1 MSVVAVAVVL
11 AAVVMLLLRTNQL
24 KVGSAVVCVL
34 LGLVLGATPAGPA
47 INEAVNG
54 AGAWLWEQVTAL

>member
-11 AAVVMLLLRTNQL
+11 AALVVLLLRTNQ
-24 KVGSAVVCVL
+24 VRIGSAVVCVL

-54 AGAWLWEQVTAL
+54 AGVWLWEQVTEL

>member
-11 AAVVMLLLRTNQL
+11 AALVVLLLRTNQL
-24 KVGSAVVCVL
+24 KVGSALVCVL

-47 INEAVNG
+47 INDAVNG
-54 AGAWLWEQVTAL
+54 AGAWLWGQVTEL

>member
-11 AAVVMLLLRTNQL
+11 GALVVLLLRTNQ
-24 KVGSAVVCVL
+24 VRIGSAVVCML

-54 AGAWLWEQVTAL
+54 AGAWLWEQVTGL

>member
-11 AAVVMLLLRTNQL
+11 AASVILLLRTNQL
-24 KVGSAVVCVL
+24 KVGSALVCVL

-54 AGAWLWEQVTAL
+54 AGAWLWAQVTEL

>member
-11 AAVVMLLLRTNQL
+11 AALVVLLLRTNQL
-24 KVGSAVVCVL
+24 KVGSALVCVL

-54 AGAWLWEQVTAL
+54 AGAWLWGQVTEL

>member
-11 AAVVMLLLRTNQL
+11 AALAILLLRTNQL
-24 KVGSAVVCVL
+24 KVGSALVCVL

-54 AGAWLWEQVTAL
+54 AGAWLWAQVTEL

>member
-1 MSVVAVAVVL
+1 MSIVAVAVVL
-11 AAVVMLLLRTNQL
+11 AALVVLLLRTNQL
-24 KVGSAVVCVL
+24 KVGSALVCVL

-54 AGAWLWEQVTAL
+54 AGAWLWAQVTEL

>member
-11 AAVVMLLLRTNQL
+11 AALVVLLLRTNQL
-24 KVGSAVVCVL
+24 KVGSALVCVL

-47 INEAVNG
+47 ISDAVNG
-54 AGAWLWEQVTAL
+54 AGAWLWAQVTEL

>member
-11 AAVVMLLLRTNQL
+11 AALVILLLRTNQL
-24 KVGSAVVCVL
+24 KVGSALVCVL

-47 INEAVNG
+47 INDAVNG
-54 AGAWLWEQVTAL
+54 AGAWFWAQVTEL

>member
-1 MSVVAVAVVL
+1 MSVVAVAVVI
-11 AAVVMLLLRTNQL
+11 AAVVVLLLRTNQL
-24 KVGSAVVCVL
+24 KIGSAVVCIL

-54 AGAWLWEQVTAL
+54 AGAWLWGQVTEL

>member
-11 AAVVMLLLRTNQL
+11 AALVILLLRTDQL
-24 KVGSAVVCVL
+24 KVGSALLCVL

-54 AGAWLWEQVTAL
+54 AGAWLWAQVTEL

>member
-11 AAVVMLLLRTNQL
+11 AALVILLLRTNRL
-24 KVGSAVVCVL
+24 KVGSALVCVL

-54 AGAWLWEQVTAL
+54 AGAWLWAQVTEL

>member
-11 AAVVMLLLRTNQL
+11 GALVVLLLRTSQ
-24 KVGSAVVCVL
+24 VRAGSAVVCVL

-47 INEAVNG
+47 INEVVNG
-54 AGAWLWEQVTAL
+54 AGEWLWEQVTAL